1 MTYWCSEVFTLKR
14 TKPTLMVVLALVSWL
29 NTSISDVQ
37 VFSVA
42 DQNQNKY
49 SFLNLNFSQCFPIF
63 SHLQMLVICN
73 FQVPGV

>member
-1 MTYWCSEVFTLKR
+1 MTYWCSEAFTLNR

-29 NTSISDVQ
+29 NASISDEQ

-42 DQNQNKY
+42 DQNKY
-49 SFLNLNFSQCFPIF
+49 LFLNLNFSQCFPSF

-73 FQVPGV
+73 FQVPGG

>member
-1 MTYWCSEVFTLKR
+1 MTYWCSEAFTLNR

-29 NTSISDVQ
+29 NASISDVQ

-42 DQNQNKY
+42 DQNKY
-49 SFLNLNFSQCFPIF
+49 LFLNLNVSQCFPIF

-73 FQVPGV
+73 FQVPGG